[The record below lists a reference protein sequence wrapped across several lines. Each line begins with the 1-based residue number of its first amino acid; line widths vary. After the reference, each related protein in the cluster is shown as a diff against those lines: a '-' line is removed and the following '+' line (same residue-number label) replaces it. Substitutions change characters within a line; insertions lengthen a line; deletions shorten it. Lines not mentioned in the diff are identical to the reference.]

1 MTYRGN
7 WHVSRHFASS
17 AAHPVALAKRFLIM
31 SIRHLWVSEATP
43 RGIRSVKGAWLPTV
57 VAASLAFIVA
67 VSVAFPSRVE
77 AQKTSSIA
85 PDTSRRIMQAVVAV
99 QVQVD
104 AQAPSSRTLGQT
116 RLGTGIV
123 IDRDLIL
130 TVGYLLIEAEDI
142 DIVDSRRR
150 KLPADVVAYDPVSG
164 FGLVKALVPLG
175 LDPLPLGD
183 SDTLKL
189 PKRLMTLGHSEPEL
203 TELFLVSRKPFAG
216 TWEYMVE
223 APLMTVPAVNNWSGA
238 GLFDDDGSLVGVGSL
253 VVADATGGFNPKP
266 GNLYLPVNLLK
277 PILADLLQTG
287 RRSGPPQ
294 AWLGIHSEPHPSGGL
309 QIQRISPESPAA
321 AAGLQR
327 GDRIVSLD
335 NQSIADLSDFYKRLW
350 AKGPA
355 GSRVE
360 ITYLR
365 DGVSRKIQMVSADR
379 MMSMRKPKGV

>member
-1 MTYRGN
+1 MFSFKTFTARRN
-7 WHVSRHFASS
+7 
-17 AAHPVALAKRFLIM
+17 
-31 SIRHLWVSEATP
+31 P
-43 RGIRSVKGAWLPTV
+43 RQGLRLGAVNPLV
-57 VAASLAFIVA
+57 RRAAASLALVCGLL
-67 VSVAFPSRVE
+67 SAFPLPLA
-77 AQKTSSIA
+77 AQQSSPIA
-85 PDTSRRIMQAVVAV
+85 PENSRRIKQAVVAV

-104 AQAPSSRTLGQT
+104 AQASSSRSLGQA

-123 IDRDLIL
+123 IDRDLVL
-130 TVGYLLIEAEDI
+130 TVGYLLIEAEDV

-164 FGLVKALVPLG
+164 FGLVRTLVPLG
-175 LDPLPLGD
+175 LDPIPLGD

-216 TWEYMVE
+216 TWEYMVD
-223 APLMTVPAVNNWSGA
+223 APLLTVPAVNNWSGA

-266 GNLYLPVNLLK
+266 GNLYIPVNLLK
-277 PILADLLQTG
+277 PILADLLRNG

-294 AWLGIHSEPHPSGGL
+294 AWLGIHSQPHPSGGL
-309 QIQRISPESPAA
+309 QVERVSPESPAA

-327 GDRIVSLD
+327 GDRILSLD
-335 NQSIADLSDFYKRLW
+335 NQSVADLSDFYKRLW

-355 GSRVE
+355 GSRIE
-360 ITYLR
+360 LTYLR

-379 MMSMRKPKGV
+379 MAALRKPKGV

>member
-1 MTYRGN
+1 MPPALSTTTTP
-7 WHVSRHFASS
+7 VSRTSTGLRAFLGRGLALIFL
-17 AAHPVALAKRFLIM
+17 ALAL
-31 SIRHLWVSEATP
+31 V
-43 RGIRSVKGAWLPTV
+43 LPG
-57 VAASLAFIVA
+57 
-67 VSVAFPSRVE
+67 PSE
-77 AQKTSSIA
+77 AQKSSPIN
-85 PDTSRRIMQAVVAV
+85 PDSSRRIMQAVVAV

-104 AQAPSSRTLGQT
+104 AQAPSSRSLGQT

-130 TVGYLLIEAEDI
+130 TVGYLLIEAEDV

-164 FGLVKALVPLG
+164 FGLVKTLVPLG
-175 LDPLPLGD
+175 LDPIPLGD
-183 SDTLKL
+183 SDALKL
-189 PKRLMTLGHSEPEL
+189 PRRLMTLGHSEPEL

-266 GNLYLPVNLLK
+266 GNLYIPVNLLK
-277 PILADLLQTG
+277 PILADLLQNG
-287 RRSGPPQ
+287 KRSGPPQ
-294 AWLGIHSEPHPSGGL
+294 AWLGIHSQPHPSGGL
-309 QIQRISPESPAA
+309 QIQRVSPESPAA

-327 GDRIVSLD
+327 GDRILSLD
-335 NQSIADLSDFYKRLW
+335 NQTVADLSDFYRRLW

-355 GSRVE
+355 GSRIE
-360 ITYLR
+360 ITFLR

-379 MMSMRKPKGV
+379 MASMRKPKGV